1 MTISHLHSMLALT
14 TTCSDMNM
22 HALLFNLSKL
32 LFFWHFQQANAFMQF
47 VSQNVSTLL
56 TNAYNFLDKSS

>member
-1 MTISHLHSMLALT
+1 MTIGHLHSMLALT
-14 TTCSDMNM
+14 TACSDMNM

-32 LFFWHFQQANAFMQF
+32 LFFGIFNAFMQF